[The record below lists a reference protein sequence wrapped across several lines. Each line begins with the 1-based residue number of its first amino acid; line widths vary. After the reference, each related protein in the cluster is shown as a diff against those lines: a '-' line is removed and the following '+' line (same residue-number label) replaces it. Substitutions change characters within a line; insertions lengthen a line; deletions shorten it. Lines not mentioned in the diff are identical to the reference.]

1 MENRPIPY
9 QKMSRKNAIGKKFIE
24 KYFQGIFIN
33 ARGSVIL
40 SDGTRTKCPRYYEKW
55 LKKNHPDL
63 WASYVTQTKH
73 INTER
78 LREKA
83 EQEHKIF
90 LEEREKTSYPA
101 LYDSPLK
108 RKRIILTEKIKR
120 LKRTHL

>member
-1 MENRPIPY
+1 M
-9 QKMSRKNAIGKKFIE
+9 
-24 KYFQGIFIN
+24 
-33 ARGSVIL
+33 
-40 SDGTRTKCPRYYEKW
+40 T
-55 LKKNHPDL
+55 
-63 WASYVTQTKH
+63 ASYVTQTKH
-73 INTER
+73 MNTER